1 MSALNTEI
9 GSRVGPFVLQQ
20 PLALPGVGEW
30 FRAERVTYSRGP
42 NEVLVCVAETP
53 QEEQVLRD
61 AHEALCALNDPHWPT
76 PVAWY
81 DGACALAVTAPEGH
95 CLASLLPLRATDEI
109 ALTSSTLLDVAIE
122 VCDALAHAHSRGHV
136 HGALSPTH
144 VTIGPTGQLVVW
156 GLGEGH
162 TATPEWTPADV
173 GPPTIATDQW
183 QLGNL
188 IAALVSGIHPAPD
201 SGSLGR
207 QWPAL
212 GRVVR
217 RMTAEHPLDRYPTLQ
232 LARRELLALARKA
245 PTPSQRRALGAAL
258 HRYRSA
264 SPAPD
269 TRSSMAQPPRIQL
282 PLPSTKTPAT
292 ELYEDETAR
301 PVEPRRYT
309 NPRETVPVVRPSVG
323 AYVPTAQVS
332 ATRPSFADIPI
343 TPVPTNRDIAVV
355 AVEIDD
361 TDHGRPEPLGR
372 SMKTDDM
379 PIPTPEDVF
388 GGLEMFE
395 GDPLDA
401 PAAAVPS
408 FSINPSMGPV
418 PTISPSPLGGQTSGP
433 TAVPTTDPG
442 FHAVS
447 MDLDGTEG
455 SFFSDA
461 AAGVQGIPN
470 TPTNGEEPP
479 QRQRK
484 ISIIETVAQ
493 GMVAANT
500 ALFAL
505 WFVVRVL

>member
-1 MSALNTEI
+1 MSASNAEI

-20 PLALPGVGEW
+20 PLALPGSGEW

-42 NEVLVCVAETP
+42 NEVLVCVAETD
-53 QEEQVLRD
+53 EAERLLRD
-61 AHEALCALNDPHWPT
+61 AHEALCTLNDPHWPT

-81 DGACALAVTAPEGH
+81 DGACALAVTAPAGH
-95 CLASLLPLRATDEI
+95 SLASLLPLRASDEI
-109 ALTSSTLLDVAIE
+109 ELTSSTLLDLAIE
-122 VCDALAHAHSRGHV
+122 VCDALVHAHSRGYV
-136 HGALSPTH
+136 YGTVSPDH
-144 VTIGPTGQLVVW
+144 ITIDPTGQVMLW
-156 GLGEGH
+156 GLGEQSAA
-162 TATPEWTPADV
+162 TAEWTPADA
-173 GPPTIATDQW
+173 GPATLATDQW
-183 QLGNL
+183 QLGTL
-188 IAALVSGIHPAPD
+188 IAALVSGVHPAPD
-201 SGSLGR
+201 AASLGR

-217 RMTAEHPLDRYPTLQ
+217 RMTAEHPLDRYPTLK
-232 LARRELLALARKA
+232 LARRELLALSRKA

-258 HRYRSA
+258 HQHHTA

-269 TRSSMAQPPRIQL
+269 TRSSMAQPPRIKL

-301 PVEPRRYT
+301 PVEPRRYA

-323 AYVPTAQVS
+323 AYLPTAEVS
-332 ATRPSFADIPI
+332 TTRPSFANIPI
-343 TPVPTNRDIAVV
+343 SPIPTHRDIAVV

-372 SMKTDDM
+372 PMKTDDM
-379 PIPTPEDVF
+379 PVPTAQDVF
-388 GGLEMFE
+388 GGVEILD
-395 GDPLDA
+395 GDPLDP
-401 PAAAVPS
+401 PASSPPS
-408 FSINPSMGPV
+408 FSINPSLGPV
-418 PTISPSPLGGQTSGP
+418 PTISPSPLGAQPSGP

-442 FHAVS
+442 FGGVS
-447 MDLDGTEG
+447 MELDNTEG

-470 TPTNGEEPP
+470 TPTTGDEPDY
-479 QRQRK
+479 RQRSV
-484 ISIIETVAQ
+484 SIIETVAQ
-493 GMVAANT
+493 GMMAANA